1 MIDFE
6 ISRKW
11 QQILAQLEQQF
22 GKKPDLNAVLFLIG
36 MRELGALRTKFSKE
50 EKVKLMHIAVCRLLS
65 FSGYYELQGIDS
77 KGWPDWK
84 LVKKLPHT
92 DIFQQEY
99 FLKFH
104 IVEYFESEG
113 ILKEEV

>member
-6 ISRKW
+6 VGEKW
-11 QQILAQLEQQF
+11 QRILSQLEKQF
-22 GKKPDLNAVLFLIG
+22 GKKPDLNAVLYLIG
-36 MRELGALRTKFSKE
+36 LRELGALRTEFSKE

-65 FSGYYELQGIDS
+65 FSGYYELEGVDE
-77 KGWPDWK
+77 KGWPSWK
-84 LVKKLPHT
+84 LMRPLPHS

-104 IVEYFESEG
+104 IVEYFESEE
-113 ILKEEV
+113 ILLP